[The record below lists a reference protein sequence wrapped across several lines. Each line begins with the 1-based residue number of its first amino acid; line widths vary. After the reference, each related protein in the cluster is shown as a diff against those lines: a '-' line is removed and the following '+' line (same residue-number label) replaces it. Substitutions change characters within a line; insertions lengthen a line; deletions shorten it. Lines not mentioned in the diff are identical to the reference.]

1 MMNESMNPARSD
13 QRPSRAE
20 VIAVYVIFAGLI
32 ARTVSRS
39 DLRLVLG
46 PYLSLEALF
55 IVIFSMILWR
65 PLLSRGWLHVYFSF
79 QSVLILVLF
88 TLSPSFDFAV
98 ILFIPLCY
106 QAALFLVGRTRRLW
120 IGTMLVLIASSM
132 LAYQGIRGLALG
144 LVPMAGAFMF
154 ATQIILNRQ
163 LQADRKQGQIMVA
176 ELQAINQQLQA
187 YALQVEELTALE
199 ERNRLARELHDSVS
213 QSLFSIALNTRS
225 AQILLEREPARVR
238 EQLAQLHDQTQTV
251 LAELRQFIT
260 GLRPKDG

>member
-1 MMNESMNPARSD
+1 MNQARSD

-20 VIAVYVIFAGLI
+20 VIAVCAIFAGLI

-46 PYLSLEALF
+46 PYLILIAAF
-55 IVIFSMILWR
+55 IVIFFGGLWWP
-65 PLLSRGWLHVYFSF
+65 PLTRGRQHLYFSF
-79 QSVLILVLF
+79 QSLLILALF
-88 TLSPSFDFAV
+88 ILSPGFDFVV

-106 QAALFLVGRTRRLW
+106 QAALLLAGQTRRWW
-120 IGTMLVLIASSM
+120 IGVMLVLIASSM

-154 ATQIILNRQ
+154 ATQIMLNRQ
-163 LQADRKQGQIMVA
+163 LQADRKQGQIMLA
-176 ELQAINQQLQA
+176 ELQAVNQQLQT

-238 EQLAQLHDQTQTV
+238 EQLEQLHDQTQTV